1 MGIRVLCADDHEIV
15 RYGLCLLL
23 DGQQDIDIVGQAAN
37 APETLALL
45 EKLRPDVLL
54 LDLYVPGAMGRG
66 LLEQVRRLYPEVQVV
81 MMSGQATEARVHEAM
96 QAGAMA
102 FVNKEEDA
110 EELVRAIRRAAAGEK
125 HLSPMLAQHAYAA
138 YAGGTPSAEE
148 ARLGQLT
155 ERESEIIR
163 LAATGQTSADIARQL
178 FISRRT
184 VETHRSRAMQKLG
197 LHNEVELARFFMN
210 LESDDR

>member
-45 EKLRPDVLL
+45 EQLRPDVVL
-54 LDLYVPGAMGRG
+54 LDLYVPGAAGLG
-66 LLEQVRRLYPEVQVV
+66 LLEQIRRLHPEVPVV
-81 MMSGQATEARVHEAM
+81 MMSGQATEARVREAM

-110 EELVRAIRRAAAGEK
+110 EELVRAIRAAVAGEK

-138 YAGGTPSAEE
+138 YVDGGPSAEE
-148 ARLGQLT
+148 RKLDQLT
-155 ERESEIIR
+155 EREAEIIR
-163 LAATGQTSADIARQL
+163 LAATGRTSADIARQL

-197 LHNEVELARFFMN
+197 LHNEVELARFFLN
-210 LESDDR
+210 LESGDR

>member
-54 LDLYVPGAMGRG
+54 LDLYVPGAAGLG
-66 LLEQVRRLYPEVQVV
+66 LLEQVRRLHPEVPVV
-81 MMSGQATEARVHEAM
+81 MMSGQATEARVREAM

-110 EELVRAIRRAAAGEK
+110 EELVRAIRAAVAGEK

-138 YAGGTPSAEE
+138 YVDGVPSAEE
-148 ARLGQLT
+148 RKLDQLT
-155 ERESEIIR
+155 EREAEIIR
-163 LAATGQTSADIARQL
+163 LAATGRTSADIARQL

-197 LHNEVELARFFMN
+197 LHNEVELARFFLN

>member
-15 RYGLCLLL
+15 RYGLSLLL